1 MTRLGEVLELLHGA
15 SERARPARLTV
26 VEWTHRSRS
35 AAAFDRFMAERHGRH
50 AGAAVT
56 QMASAGSAPGA
67 PQETRRTT
75 TLALESPTRYREE
88 AAGVQ
93 AGKRYQVRDGE
104 RWVVWDADWG
114 AVTHETEQEGG
125 PPAASYAFLL
135 DPVAIV
141 GAYRL
146 DTAGTVEVAGRA
158 AQSVRAVPRTGAE
171 GATAI
176 VFGLGPGADEL
187 ELAVDA
193 ERGALLRTDARL
205 RGEPFR
211 RLEVTEIA
219 FGPIHAEAI
228 EPALPPGVV
237 ASGWVRPERLPLHEL
252 QRAAPFRVLA
262 PARVPDGWRLVE
274 SLFTAARAHPAI
286 EAEVSLVYA
295 SPDGA
300 YMVVV
305 GQRAASSTRH
315 DWLEWTRDGEL
326 ALADSG
332 EHAEPR
338 YHVRVERD
346 GTLVELAGSDLTL
359 LRDLARALAPAPA
372 EAPRLPPR

>member
-15 SERARPARLTV
+15 GERARPARLTV

-35 AAAFDRFMAERHGRH
+35 AAAFDRFMAEHHGRH

-56 QMASAGSAPGA
+56 HIASAGSAPAA
-67 PQETRRTT
+67 PQETSRTT
-75 TLALESPTRYREE
+75 RLALESPTRYREE
-88 AAGVQ
+88 SAGVQ

-114 AVTHETEQEGG
+114 AVTDETEQEGA

-146 DTAGTVEVAGRA
+146 EAAGTVEVAGRA

-193 ERGALLRTDARL
+193 ERGALLRADARL

-237 ASGWVRPERLPLHEL
+237 ASGWLRPERLPLHEL

-262 PARVPDGWRLVE
+262 PARIPDGWRLVE
-274 SLFTAARAHPAI
+274 SLFTAARAQPAI

-300 YMVVV
+300 YTVGV
-305 GQRAASSTRH
+305 GQRAASATRR

-326 ALADSG
+326 ALADAG

>member
-1 MTRLGEVLELLHGA
+1 M
-15 SERARPARLTV
+15 
-26 VEWTHRSRS
+26 
-35 AAAFDRFMAERHGRH
+35 
-50 AGAAVT
+50 
-56 QMASAGSAPGA
+56 
-67 PQETRRTT
+67 
-75 TLALESPTRYREE
+75 
-88 AAGVQ
+88 Q

-114 AVTHETEQEGG
+114 AVTHETEQEGA

-135 DPVAIV
+135 DPIAIV

-146 DTAGTVEVAGRA
+146 DATGTVEAAGRA
-158 AQSVRAVPRTGAE
+158 AQSVHAVPRTGAE
-171 GATAI
+171 GATTI

-193 ERGALLRTDARL
+193 ERGALLRADARL

>member
-15 SERARPARLTV
+15 GERARPARLTV

-35 AAAFDRFMAERHGRH
+35 AAAFDRFMAEHHGRH
-50 AGAAVT
+50 GAAVT
-56 QMASAGSAPGA
+56 HVASEGSAPAA
-67 PQETRRTT
+67 PQETSRTT
-75 TLALESPTRYREE
+75 RLALESPTRYREE
-88 AAGVQ
+88 SAGVQ

-114 AVTHETEQEGG
+114 AVTHETEQEGA

-135 DPVAIV
+135 DPIAIV

-146 DTAGTVEVAGRA
+146 DATGTVEAAGRA
-158 AQSVRAVPRTGAE
+158 AQSVHAVPRTGAE
-171 GATAI
+171 GATTI

-187 ELAVDA
+187 ELAIDA
-193 ERGALLRTDARL
+193 ERGALLRADARL

>member
-15 SERARPARLTV
+15 GEQARPARLTV

-35 AAAFDRFMAERHGRH
+35 AAAFDRFMAEHHGRH

-56 QMASAGSAPGA
+56 PVASAGSAPAA
-67 PQETRRTT
+67 PQETSRTT
-75 TLALESPTRYREE
+75 RLALESPTRYREE
-88 AAGVQ
+88 SAGLQ

-114 AVTHETEQEGG
+114 AVTDQTEQEGA

-146 DTAGTVEVAGRA
+146 EAAGTVEVAGRA
-158 AQSVRAVPRTGAE
+158 AQSVRAVPRTGAD

-176 VFGLGPGADEL
+176 VFDLGPGADEL

-193 ERGALLRTDARL
+193 ERGALRADARL

-228 EPALPPGVV
+228 EPALPAGVV
-237 ASGWVRPERLPLHEL
+237 ASGWLRPERLSLHEL

-262 PARVPDGWRLVE
+262 PARIPDGWRLVE
-274 SLFTAARAHPAI
+274 SLFTAARARPAI

-295 SPDGA
+295 SPNGA
-300 YMVVV
+300 YTVGV
-305 GQRAASSTRH
+305 GQRAASATRR
-315 DWLEWTRDGEL
+315 DWLEWTRDREL
-326 ALADSG
+326 ALADAG

-359 LRDLARALAPAPA
+359 LCDLARALAPAPA